1 MPLPP
6 SLTKMTFTATS
17 GNVKHGTQ
25 EIDLRGVKSGANSVP
40 IPLGSSI
47 HNALQSGNTI
57 YHSLHLEYSGLSVVE
72 FVGIPYTPPL
82 VVKASNGVTNKFTLS
97 SIPSGQP
104 NPYIVQVSGTYYA
117 VMSDSQ
123 DSNIP
128 YGSSK
133 YDSINKINAYARY
146 NDYTPFIPYGQST
159 PVPFSNIVTTLMTSM
174 SKIFNHATVFNAN
187 ISTWDVSNVT
197 DMSNI
202 FYTEEKNMFYTEE
215 EISVFNQPIGFWDTS
230 SVTNMSSMF
239 QNAVTFNQP
248 IGYWDTSSV
257 TNMSKMFNDAVA
269 FNQPIGSW
277 DTSKVTNM
285 NYMFSGAS
293 AFNQNISVWNVTSVQ
308 PKPPINFIDNSG
320 ITNTNLL
327 PPAFL

>member
-17 GNVKHGTQ
+17 GTTTHGTQ
-25 EIDLRGVKSGANSVP
+25 EIELEGLSLGANSVKITHP
-40 IPLGSSI
+40 GIIDALG
-47 HNALQSGNTI
+47 SGNTI
-57 YHSLHLEYSGLSVVE
+57 SHSLQLEYCGGLSVVE
-72 FVGIPYTPPL
+72 TAGAVYVSPPPPPL

-123 DSNIP
+123 DSQDSHIP
-128 YGSSK
+128 YGSISK
-133 YDSINKINAYARY
+133 YDSINKINAYARN
-146 NDYTPFIPYGQST
+146 NDYTPFIPYGQSI

-174 SKIFNHATVFNAN
+174 SKIFNHATVFNEN

-202 FYTEEKNMFYTEE
+202 FYTEEKNTFYTEE

-239 QNAVTFNQP
+239 QNAVTFNQ
-248 IGYWDTSSV
+248 Y
-257 TNMSKMFNDAVA
+257 
-269 FNQPIGSW
+269 IGSW

-285 NYMFSGAS
+285 NSMFNGAS
-293 AFNQNISVWNVTSVQ
+293 SFNQNISVWNVTSVQ

-320 ITNTNLL
+320 ITNPLFL
-327 PPAFL
+327 PSAFR